1 MSIYYVKIY
10 YLKIR
15 LILRYLFTLFLFVIS
30 LHSSS
35 LELVL
40 KDDISSYK
48 NFEILYL
55 KDSSNSMGI
64 EQVANSKDFIKHS
77 NKFSLGYLPD
87 TIWIKVD
94 LKNNN
99 SKEDFIL
106 SINEHFYEKANMHFF
121 DESKKSWKVSKNGV
135 FTPIKQ
141 RDIQTPKLAFNFK
154 LAPNSSQTIYLEL
167 KGKYPYFGNIAV
179 YSKDYFFT
187 SKLLSIDSFFIFQF
201 GILFIIIVFNLFL
214 WLSLKEKVY
223 IYYVGYT
230 FFALVY
236 LINISGLLTYF
247 DLQHYM
253 YKLHFAVALSIIFL
267 ALFSIE
273 YFEANKYLKASV
285 FVLKILIVLL
295 FVFAFMM
302 IAVTY
307 SPWNNYMNHIIT
319 LILIT
324 LIITSIRIYKK
335 GLYFLKYYIFAI
347 SIYFTSVIVFILF
360 IVGVIEYNY
369 FTRYAYLYSLSLE
382 IIVFALILSN
392 RYNII
397 KNNQI
402 KTQNELISLQ
412 INQNKL
418 LEDEVEKKTLKLTR
432 LVKER
437 ELLVKE
443 VFHRVKNN
451 FHVITAFL
459 WFESKK
465 DDNKNRFTELIN
477 RIKSMSLIHEYL
489 CNSKDLIDID
499 VKDYIDELVKTILQ
513 TYNIP
518 SLQINTNIEKINI
531 EFEDMM
537 SLGVI
542 VNEII
547 SNSIKHHP
555 KEKAIILNISCYK
568 KNDSVILTIIDNGLG
583 FDGNIQ
589 KTGLGLELIK
599 DFINKLPNAKYSFYK
614 ESGTVFE
621 LSFKDVK

>member
-1 MSIYYVKIY
+1 M
-10 YLKIR
+10 
-15 LILRYLFTLFLFVIS
+15 RYLFTLFLFINF
-30 LHSSS
+30 LYANSSQ
-35 LELVL
+35 LV
-40 KDDISSYK
+40 SENSFSFNE
-48 NFEILYL
+48 NFEISYL
-55 KDSSNSMGI
+55 KDPSNELNI
-64 EQVANSKDFIKHS
+64 EQVANSKDFIKNS
-77 NKFSLGYLPD
+77 NRFSLGYLKD
-87 TIWIKVD
+87 TIWLKVD
-94 LKNNN
+94 FKNNS

-106 SINEHFYEKANMHFF
+106 SINEHFYEKANMHYFEQS
-121 DESKKSWKVSKNGV
+121 DKLWKVQENGI

-141 RDIQTPKLAFNFK
+141 RDIQTSKLAFNLK
-154 LAPNSSQTIYLEL
+154 ISQNSSQTIFLEL
-167 KGKYPYFGNIAV
+167 KGKYPYFGNIAI

-187 SKLLSIDSFFIFQF
+187 NQLLSIDSFFIFQF
-201 GILFIIIVFNLFL
+201 GILIIIIIFNLFL
-214 WLSLKEKVY
+214 WASLKEKVF
-223 IYYVGYT
+223 IYYVTYS
-230 FFALVY
+230 FFALIY
-236 LINISGLLTYF
+236 LINISGLLAYF
-247 DLQHYM
+247 DLQKYM
-253 YKLHFAVALSIIFL
+253 YKLHFSVALSIIFL

-273 YFEANKYLKASV
+273 YFEAKKYFKSSV
-285 FVLKILIVLL
+285 TVLKVLSTLL
-295 FVFAFMM
+295 FIFASLMM
-302 IAVTY
+302 FVY

-360 IVGVIEYNY
+360 LVGVLEYNY

-397 KNNQI
+397 KNEQI

-418 LEDEVEKKTLKLTR
+418 LENEVEKKTLKLTK

-465 DDNKNRFTELIN
+465 DENKNRFTELIN

-489 CNSKDLIDID
+489 CNSKDLININ
-499 VKDYIDELVKTILQ
+499 VREYIKELISTITQ
-513 TYNIP
+513 TYSISN
-518 SLQINTNIEKINI
+518 LKINSHVEEI
-531 EFEDMM
+531 NIDLEHLM

-542 VNEII
+542 LNEII

-555 KEKAIILNISCYK
+555 KDKTIILDVLCFKKDGNI
-568 KNDSVILTIIDNGLG
+568 VLQIVDNGLG
-583 FDGNIQ
+583 FDLISH
-589 KTGLGLELIK
+589 KTGFGLALIK
-599 DFINKLPNAKYSFYK
+599 DFSKKLPEGIYSFK
-614 ESGTVFE
+614 KDEGTIFE
-621 LSFKDVK
+621 LIFKDIKNNEN

>member
-1 MSIYYVKIY
+1 MLKSCYPKLRQILKYLISI
-10 YLKIR
+10 
-15 LILRYLFTLFLFVIS
+15 FLFINF
-30 LHSSS
+30 LYANSST
-35 LELVL
+35 LVL
-40 KDDISSYK
+40 ENGFSFNE
-48 NFEILYL
+48 NFEISYL
-55 KDSSNSMGI
+55 KDSSNELNI
-64 EQVANSKDFIKHS
+64 QEIANSNDFQKHS
-77 NKFSLGYLPD
+77 NKFSLGYLKD

-94 LKNNN
+94 LKNKS

-106 SINEHFYEKANMHFF
+106 SLNEHFYEKANMHYF
-121 DESKKSWKVSKNGV
+121 DESENLWKTLKNGV
-135 FTPIKQ
+135 FTPIKE
-141 RDIQTPKLAFNFK
+141 RNIETSKLAFNFK
-154 LAPNSSQTIYLEL
+154 IQQNSSQTIFVEL
-167 KGKYPYFGNIAV
+167 KAKYPYFGNIAV
-179 YSKDYFFT
+179 YSKDYFFA
-187 SKLLSIDSFFIFQF
+187 SRILNIDSFFILQF
-201 GILFIIIVFNLFL
+201 GILLIIIIFNLFL
-214 WLSLKEKVY
+214 WISLKEKVY

-236 LINISGLLTYF
+236 LINISGLLIYF

-253 YKLHFAVALSIIFL
+253 YKLHFSVSLCIIFL
-267 ALFSIE
+267 SLFSIE
-273 YFEANKYLKASV
+273 YFEANKYFKASV
-285 FVLKILIVLL
+285 FVIKILILLL

-302 IAVTY
+302 VAVSY

-319 LILIT
+319 IILIT
-324 LIITSIRIYKK
+324 LIVSSIKIYKK
-335 GLYFLKYYIFAI
+335 GQYFLKYYIFAI
-347 SIYFTSVIVFILF
+347 SIYFTSVIIFILF
-360 IVGVIEYNY
+360 LMGIIEYNY
-369 FTRYAYLYSLSLE
+369 FNRYAYIYCLSLE

-397 KNNQI
+397 KNEQI

-418 LEDEVEKKTLKLTR
+418 LENEVEKKTLKLTK

-465 DDNKNRFTELIN
+465 DDNKHRFTELIN

-489 CNSKDLIDID
+489 CNSKDLIDINL
-499 VKDYIDELVKTILQ
+499 KEYIDELVKTIIQ
-513 TYNIP
+513 TYSIP
-518 SLQINTNIEKINI
+518 TLKINTNIENINL
-531 EFEDMM
+531 EFENIM
-537 SLGVI
+537 SLGVV

-555 KEKAIILNISCYK
+555 KEKAIILDINCYK
-568 KNDSVILTIIDNGLG
+568 KSDSVILIIVDNGLG
-583 FDGNIQ
+583 FDENIQ

-614 ESGTVFE
+614 ENGTVFE
-621 LSFKDVK
+621 LSFKDINNEN

>member
-1 MSIYYVKIY
+1 MLKSCYSKLRQILKYLISI
-10 YLKIR
+10 
-15 LILRYLFTLFLFVIS
+15 FLFINF
-30 LHSSS
+30 LYANSST
-35 LELVL
+35 LVL
-40 KDDISSYK
+40 ENGFSFNE
-48 NFEILYL
+48 NFEISYL
-55 KDSSNSMGI
+55 KDSSNELNI
-64 EQVANSKDFIKHS
+64 QEIANSNDFQKHS
-77 NKFSLGYLPD
+77 NKFSLGYLKD

-94 LKNNN
+94 LKNKS

-106 SINEHFYEKANMHFF
+106 SLNEHFYEKANMHYF
-121 DESKKSWKVSKNGV
+121 DKSENLWKTLKNGV
-135 FTPIKQ
+135 FTPIKE
-141 RDIQTPKLAFNFK
+141 RNIETSKLAFNFK
-154 LAPNSSQTIYLEL
+154 IQQNSSQTIFVEL
-167 KGKYPYFGNIAV
+167 KAKYPYFGNIAV
-179 YSKDYFFT
+179 YSKDYFFA
-187 SKLLSIDSFFIFQF
+187 SRILNIDSFFILQF
-201 GILFIIIVFNLFL
+201 GILLIIIIFNLFL
-214 WLSLKEKVY
+214 WISLKEKVY

-236 LINISGLLTYF
+236 LINISGLLIYF

-253 YKLHFAVALSIIFL
+253 YKLHFSVSLCIIFL

-273 YFEANKYLKASV
+273 YFEANKYFKASV
-285 FVLKILIVLL
+285 FVIKILILLL

-302 IAVTY
+302 VAVSY
-307 SPWNNYMNHIIT
+307 SPWNNFMNHIIT

-324 LIITSIRIYKK
+324 LIVSSIKIYKK
-335 GLYFLKYYIFAI
+335 GQYFLKYYIFAI
-347 SIYFTSVIVFILF
+347 SIYFTSVIIFILF
-360 IVGVIEYNY
+360 LMGIIEYNY
-369 FTRYAYLYSLSLE
+369 FNRYAYIYCLSLE

-397 KNNQI
+397 KNEQI

-418 LEDEVEKKTLKLTR
+418 LENEVEKKTLKLTK

-465 DDNKNRFTELIN
+465 DDNKHRFTELIN

-489 CNSKDLIDID
+489 CNSKDLIDINL
-499 VKDYIDELVKTILQ
+499 KEYIDELVKTIIQ
-513 TYNIP
+513 TYSIP
-518 SLQINTNIEKINI
+518 TLKINTNIENINL
-531 EFEDMM
+531 EFENIM
-537 SLGVI
+537 SLGVV

-555 KEKAIILNISCYK
+555 KEKAIILDINCYK
-568 KNDSVILTIIDNGLG
+568 KSDSVILIIVDNGLG
-583 FDGNIQ
+583 FDENIQ

-614 ESGTVFE
+614 ENGTVFE
-621 LSFKDVK
+621 LSFKDINNEN

>member
-1 MSIYYVKIY
+1 MLKSYHYKLRQFLK
-10 YLKIR
+10 YLIS
-15 LILRYLFTLFLFVIS
+15 LFLFINF
-30 LHSSS
+30 LYANSSTLL
-35 LELVL
+35 LE
-40 KDDISSYK
+40 DGFSFNE
-48 NFEILYL
+48 NFEISYL
-55 KDSSNSMGI
+55 KDSSNELNIQEVS
-64 EQVANSKDFIKHS
+64 NSNDFQKHS
-77 NKFSLGYLPD
+77 NKFSLGYLKD
-87 TIWIKVD
+87 TVWIKID
-94 LKNNN
+94 LKNV
-99 SKEDFIL
+99 SFKEDFIL
-106 SINEHFYEKANMHFF
+106 SINEHFYEKANMYYF
-121 DESKKSWKVSKNGV
+121 DKSENLWKVLENGV
-135 FTPIKQ
+135 FKSIKQ
-141 RDIQTPKLAFNFK
+141 RDIQTSKLAFDFK
-154 LAPNSSQTIYLEL
+154 IQQNSSQTIFIEL
-167 KGKYPYFGNIAV
+167 KAKYSYIGNIAI

-187 SKLLSIDSFFIFQF
+187 NKLLNIDSFFILQF
-201 GILFIIIVFNLFL
+201 GILFILIIFNLFL

-236 LINISGLLTYF
+236 LINISGFLIYF
-247 DLQHYM
+247 DLQNYM
-253 YKLHFAVALSIIFL
+253 YKLHFSVSLCIIFL

-273 YFEANKYLKASV
+273 YFEAKKYFKASV
-285 FVLKILIVLL
+285 FIIKILILLL
-295 FVFAFMM
+295 FIFTFMM
-302 IAVTY
+302 LAISY
-307 SPWNNYMNHIIT
+307 SPWNNYINHIIT

-324 LIITSIRIYKK
+324 LIISSIKIYKK
-335 GLYFLKYYIFAI
+335 GQYFLKYYIFAI
-347 SIYFTSVIVFILF
+347 SIYFTSVIIFILMLTG
-360 IVGVIEYNY
+360 ILEYNY
-369 FTRYAYLYSLSLE
+369 FNRYSYLYSLCLE

-397 KNNQI
+397 KNEQI

-412 INQNKL
+412 INQNKI

-465 DDNKNRFTELIN
+465 DDNKHRFTELIN

-499 VKDYIDELVKTILQ
+499 LKEYIDELVKTIVQ
-513 TYNIP
+513 TYSIP
-518 SLQINTNIEKINI
+518 TLQINTNIEKINI
-531 EFEDMM
+531 EFENMM
-537 SLGVI
+537 SLGIV

-555 KEKAIILNISCYK
+555 KEKAIILEINCYK
-568 KNDSVILTIIDNGLG
+568 KNDSVILIIFDNGLG

-614 ESGTVFE
+614 ENGTVFE
-621 LSFKDVK
+621 LSFKEKDNEN

>member
-1 MSIYYVKIY
+1 MLKSCYSKLRQILKYLISI
-10 YLKIR
+10 
-15 LILRYLFTLFLFVIS
+15 FLFINF
-30 LHSSS
+30 LYANSST
-35 LELVL
+35 LVL
-40 KDDISSYK
+40 EDGFSFNE
-48 NFEILYL
+48 NFEISYL
-55 KDSSNSMGI
+55 KDSSNELNI
-64 EQVANSKDFIKHS
+64 QEIANSNDFQKHS
-77 NKFSLGYLPD
+77 NKFSLGYLKD

-94 LKNNN
+94 LKNKS

-106 SINEHFYEKANMHFF
+106 SLNEHFYEKANMHYF
-121 DESKKSWKVSKNGV
+121 DKSENLWKTLKNGV
-135 FTPIKQ
+135 FTPIKE
-141 RDIQTPKLAFNFK
+141 RNIETSKLAFNFK
-154 LAPNSSQTIYLEL
+154 IQQNSSQTIFVEL
-167 KGKYPYFGNIAV
+167 KAKYPYFGNIAV
-179 YSKDYFFT
+179 YSKDYFFA
-187 SKLLSIDSFFIFQF
+187 SRILNIDSFFILQF
-201 GILFIIIVFNLFL
+201 GILLIIIIFNLFL

-223 IYYVGYT
+223 IYYVGYA

-236 LINISGLLTYF
+236 LINISGLLIYF

-253 YKLHFAVALSIIFL
+253 YKLHFSASLCIIFL
-267 ALFSIE
+267 SLFSIE
-273 YFEANKYLKASV
+273 YFEAKRYFKASV
-285 FVLKILIVLL
+285 FVIKILILLL

-302 IAVTY
+302 VAVSY

-319 LILIT
+319 IILIT
-324 LIITSIRIYKK
+324 LIVSSIKIYKK
-335 GLYFLKYYIFAI
+335 GQYFLKYYIFAI
-347 SIYFTSVIVFILF
+347 SIYFTSVIIFILF
-360 IVGVIEYNY
+360 LMGIIEYNY
-369 FTRYAYLYSLSLE
+369 FNRYAYIYCLSLE

-397 KNNQI
+397 KNEQI

-418 LEDEVEKKTLKLTR
+418 LENEVEKKTLKLTK

-465 DDNKNRFTELIN
+465 DDNKHRFTELIN

-489 CNSKDLIDID
+489 CNSKDLIDINL
-499 VKDYIDELVKTILQ
+499 KEYIDELVKTIIQ
-513 TYNIP
+513 TYSIP
-518 SLQINTNIEKINI
+518 TLKINTNIENINL
-531 EFEDMM
+531 EFENIM
-537 SLGVI
+537 SLGVV

-555 KEKAIILNISCYK
+555 KEKAIILDINCYK
-568 KNDSVILTIIDNGLG
+568 KSDSVILIIVDNGLG
-583 FDGNIQ
+583 FDENIQ

-614 ESGTVFE
+614 ENGTVFE
-621 LSFKDVK
+621 LSFKDINNEN

>member
-1 MSIYYVKIY
+1 MLKSCYSKLRQILKYLISI
-10 YLKIR
+10 
-15 LILRYLFTLFLFVIS
+15 FLFINF
-30 LHSSS
+30 LYANSST
-35 LELVL
+35 LVL
-40 KDDISSYK
+40 EDGFSFNE
-48 NFEILYL
+48 NFEISYL
-55 KDSSNSMGI
+55 KDSSNELNI
-64 EQVANSKDFIKHS
+64 QEIANSNDFQKHS
-77 NKFSLGYLPD
+77 NKFSLGYLKD

-94 LKNNN
+94 LKNKS

-106 SINEHFYEKANMHFF
+106 SLNEHFYEKANMHYF
-121 DESKKSWKVSKNGV
+121 DKSENLWKTLKNGV
-135 FTPIKQ
+135 FTPIKE
-141 RDIQTPKLAFNFK
+141 RNIETSKLAFNFK
-154 LAPNSSQTIYLEL
+154 IQQNSSQTIFVEL
-167 KGKYPYFGNIAV
+167 KAKYPYFGNIAV
-179 YSKDYFFT
+179 YSKDYFFA
-187 SKLLSIDSFFIFQF
+187 SRILNIDSFFILQF
-201 GILFIIIVFNLFL
+201 GILLIIIIFNLFL

-236 LINISGLLTYF
+236 LINISGLLIYF

-253 YKLHFAVALSIIFL
+253 YKLHFSVSLCIIFL

-273 YFEANKYLKASV
+273 YFEAKKYFKASV
-285 FVLKILIVLL
+285 FVIKILILLL

-302 IAVTY
+302 VAVSY
-307 SPWNNYMNHIIT
+307 SPWNNFMNHIIT

-324 LIITSIRIYKK
+324 LIVSSIKIYKK
-335 GLYFLKYYIFAI
+335 GQYFLKYYIFAI
-347 SIYFTSVIVFILF
+347 SIYFTSVIIFILF
-360 IVGVIEYNY
+360 LMGIIEYNY
-369 FTRYAYLYSLSLE
+369 FNRYAYIYCLSLE

-397 KNNQI
+397 KNEQI

-418 LEDEVEKKTLKLTR
+418 LENEVEKKTLKLTK

-465 DDNKNRFTELIN
+465 DDNKHRFTELIN

-489 CNSKDLIDID
+489 CNSKDLIDINL
-499 VKDYIDELVKTILQ
+499 KEYIDELVKTIIQ
-513 TYNIP
+513 TYSIP
-518 SLQINTNIEKINI
+518 TLKINTNIENINL
-531 EFEDMM
+531 EFENIM
-537 SLGVI
+537 SLGVV

-555 KEKAIILNISCYK
+555 KEKAIILDINCYK
-568 KNDSVILTIIDNGLG
+568 KSDSVILIIVDNGLG
-583 FDGNIQ
+583 FDENIQ

-614 ESGTVFE
+614 ENGTVFE
-621 LSFKDVK
+621 LSFKDINNEN

>member
-1 MSIYYVKIY
+1 MKYLISI
-10 YLKIR
+10 
-15 LILRYLFTLFLFVIS
+15 FLFINF
-30 LHSSS
+30 LYANSST
-35 LELVL
+35 LVL
-40 KDDISSYK
+40 ENGFSFNE
-48 NFEILYL
+48 NFEISYL
-55 KDSSNSMGI
+55 KDSSNSLNI
-64 EQVANSKDFIKHS
+64 QEIANSNDFQKHS
-77 NKFSLGYLPD
+77 NKFSLGYLKD

-94 LKNNN
+94 LKNKS

-106 SINEHFYEKANMHFF
+106 SLNEHFYEKANMHYF
-121 DESKKSWKVSKNGV
+121 DKSENLWKTLKNGV
-135 FTPIKQ
+135 FTPIKE
-141 RDIQTPKLAFNFK
+141 RNIETSKLAFNFK
-154 LAPNSSQTIYLEL
+154 IQQNSSQTIFVEL
-167 KGKYPYFGNIAV
+167 KAKYPYFGNIAV
-179 YSKDYFFT
+179 YSKDYFFA
-187 SKLLSIDSFFIFQF
+187 SRILNIDSFFILQF
-201 GILFIIIVFNLFL
+201 GILLIIIIFNLFL

-223 IYYVGYT
+223 IYYVGYA

-236 LINISGLLTYF
+236 LINISGLLIYF

-253 YKLHFAVALSIIFL
+253 YKLHFSVSLCIIFL
-267 ALFSIE
+267 SLFSIE
-273 YFEANKYLKASV
+273 YFEAKRYFKASV
-285 FVLKILIVLL
+285 FVIKILILLL

-302 IAVTY
+302 VAVSY

-319 LILIT
+319 IILIT
-324 LIITSIRIYKK
+324 LIASSIKIYKK
-335 GLYFLKYYIFAI
+335 GQYFLKYYIFAI
-347 SIYFTSVIVFILF
+347 SIYFTSVIIFILF
-360 IVGVIEYNY
+360 LMGIIEYNY
-369 FTRYAYLYSLSLE
+369 FNRYAYIYCLSLE

-397 KNNQI
+397 KNEQI

-418 LEDEVEKKTLKLTR
+418 LENEVEKKTLKLTK

-465 DDNKNRFTELIN
+465 DDNKHRFTELIN

-489 CNSKDLIDID
+489 CNSKDLIDINL
-499 VKDYIDELVKTILQ
+499 KEYIDELVKTIIQ
-513 TYNIP
+513 TYSIP
-518 SLQINTNIEKINI
+518 TLKINTNIENINL
-531 EFEDMM
+531 EFENIM
-537 SLGVI
+537 SLGVV

-555 KEKAIILNISCYK
+555 KEKAIILDINCYK
-568 KNDSVILTIIDNGLG
+568 KNDSVILIIVDNGLG
-583 FDGNIQ
+583 FDENIQ

-614 ESGTVFE
+614 ENGTVFE
-621 LSFKDVK
+621 LSFKDINNEN

>member
-1 MSIYYVKIY
+1 MLKSCYSKLRQILKYLISI
-10 YLKIR
+10 
-15 LILRYLFTLFLFVIS
+15 FLFINF
-30 LHSSS
+30 LYANSST
-35 LELVL
+35 LVL
-40 KDDISSYK
+40 EDGFSFNE
-48 NFEILYL
+48 NFEISYL
-55 KDSSNSMGI
+55 KDSSNSLNI
-64 EQVANSKDFIKHS
+64 QEIANSNDFQKHS
-77 NKFSLGYLPD
+77 NKFSLGYLKD

-94 LKNNN
+94 LKNKS

-106 SINEHFYEKANMHFF
+106 SLNEHFYEKANMHYF
-121 DESKKSWKVSKNGV
+121 DKSENLWKTLKNGV
-135 FTPIKQ
+135 FTPIKE
-141 RDIQTPKLAFNFK
+141 RNIETSKLAFNFK
-154 LAPNSSQTIYLEL
+154 IQQNSSQTIFVEL
-167 KGKYPYFGNIAV
+167 KAKYPYFGNIAV
-179 YSKDYFFT
+179 YSKDYFFA
-187 SKLLSIDSFFIFQF
+187 SRILNIDSFFILQF
-201 GILFIIIVFNLFL
+201 GILLIIIIFNLFL
-214 WLSLKEKVY
+214 WISLKEKVY

-236 LINISGLLTYF
+236 LINISGLLIYF

-253 YKLHFAVALSIIFL
+253 YKLHFSVSLCIIFL
-267 ALFSIE
+267 SLFSIE
-273 YFEANKYLKASV
+273 YFEANKYFKASV
-285 FVLKILIVLL
+285 FVIKILILLL

-302 IAVTY
+302 VAVSY
-307 SPWNNYMNHIIT
+307 SPWNNFMNHIIT

-324 LIITSIRIYKK
+324 LIVSSIKIYKK
-335 GLYFLKYYIFAI
+335 GQYFLKYYIFAI
-347 SIYFTSVIVFILF
+347 SIYFTSVIIFILF
-360 IVGVIEYNY
+360 LMGIIEYNY
-369 FTRYAYLYSLSLE
+369 FNRYAYIYCLSLE

-397 KNNQI
+397 KNEQI

-418 LEDEVEKKTLKLTR
+418 LENEVEKKTLKLTK

-465 DDNKNRFTELIN
+465 DDNKHRFTELIN

-489 CNSKDLIDID
+489 CNSKDLIDINL
-499 VKDYIDELVKTILQ
+499 KEYIDELVKTIIQ
-513 TYNIP
+513 TYSIP
-518 SLQINTNIEKINI
+518 TLKINTNIENINL
-531 EFEDMM
+531 EFENIM
-537 SLGVI
+537 SLGVV

-555 KEKAIILNISCYK
+555 KEKAIILDINCYK
-568 KNDSVILTIIDNGLG
+568 KSDSVILIIVDNGLG
-583 FDGNIQ
+583 FDENIQ

-614 ESGTVFE
+614 ENGTVFE
-621 LSFKDVK
+621 LSFKDINNEN

>member
-1 MSIYYVKIY
+1 MKYLISI
-10 YLKIR
+10 
-15 LILRYLFTLFLFVIS
+15 FLFINF
-30 LHSSS
+30 LYANSST
-35 LELVL
+35 LVL
-40 KDDISSYK
+40 ENGFSFNE
-48 NFEILYL
+48 NFEISYL
-55 KDSSNSMGI
+55 KDSSNELNI
-64 EQVANSKDFIKHS
+64 QEIANSNDFQKHS
-77 NKFSLGYLPD
+77 NKFSLGYLKD

-94 LKNNN
+94 LKNKS

-106 SINEHFYEKANMHFF
+106 SLNEHFYEKANMHYF
-121 DESKKSWKVSKNGV
+121 DESENLWKTLKNGV
-135 FTPIKQ
+135 FTPIKE
-141 RDIQTPKLAFNFK
+141 RNIETSKLAFNFK
-154 LAPNSSQTIYLEL
+154 IQQNSSQTIFVEL
-167 KGKYPYFGNIAV
+167 KAKYPYFGNIAV
-179 YSKDYFFT
+179 YSKDYFFA
-187 SKLLSIDSFFIFQF
+187 SRILNIDSFFILQF
-201 GILFIIIVFNLFL
+201 GILLIIIIFNLFL

-223 IYYVGYT
+223 IYYVGYA

-236 LINISGLLTYF
+236 LINISGLLIYF

-253 YKLHFAVALSIIFL
+253 YKLHFSASLCIIFL
-267 ALFSIE
+267 SLFSIE
-273 YFEANKYLKASV
+273 YFEAKRYFKASV
-285 FVLKILIVLL
+285 FVIKILILLL

-302 IAVTY
+302 VAVSY

-319 LILIT
+319 IILIT
-324 LIITSIRIYKK
+324 LIVSSIKIYKK
-335 GLYFLKYYIFAI
+335 GQYFLKYYIFAI
-347 SIYFTSVIVFILF
+347 SIYFTSVIIFILF
-360 IVGVIEYNY
+360 LMGIIEYNY
-369 FTRYAYLYSLSLE
+369 FNRYAYIYCLSLE

-397 KNNQI
+397 KNEQI

-418 LEDEVEKKTLKLTR
+418 LENEVEKKTLKLTK

-465 DDNKNRFTELIN
+465 DDNKHRFTELIN

-489 CNSKDLIDID
+489 CNSKDLIDINL
-499 VKDYIDELVKTILQ
+499 KEYIDELVKTIIQ
-513 TYNIP
+513 TYSIP
-518 SLQINTNIEKINI
+518 TLKINTNIENINL
-531 EFEDMM
+531 EFENIM
-537 SLGVI
+537 SLGVV

-555 KEKAIILNISCYK
+555 KEKAIILDINCYK
-568 KNDSVILTIIDNGLG
+568 KSDSVILIIVDNGLG
-583 FDGNIQ
+583 FDENIQ

-614 ESGTVFE
+614 ENGTVFE
-621 LSFKDVK
+621 LSFKDINNEN

>member
-1 MSIYYVKIY
+1 MLKSCYSKLRQILKYLISI
-10 YLKIR
+10 
-15 LILRYLFTLFLFVIS
+15 FLFINF
-30 LHSSS
+30 LYANSST
-35 LELVL
+35 LVL
-40 KDDISSYK
+40 EDGFSFNE
-48 NFEILYL
+48 NFEISYL
-55 KDSSNSMGI
+55 KDSSNSLNI
-64 EQVANSKDFIKHS
+64 QEIANSNDFQKHS
-77 NKFSLGYLPD
+77 NKFSLGYLKD

-94 LKNNN
+94 LKNKS

-106 SINEHFYEKANMHFF
+106 SLNEHFYEKANMHYF
-121 DESKKSWKVSKNGV
+121 DKSENLWKTLKNGV
-135 FTPIKQ
+135 FTPIKE
-141 RDIQTPKLAFNFK
+141 RNIQTSKLAFNFK
-154 LAPNSSQTIYLEL
+154 IQQNSSQTIFVEL
-167 KGKYPYFGNIAV
+167 KAKYPYFGNIAV
-179 YSKDYFFT
+179 YSKDYFFA
-187 SKLLSIDSFFIFQF
+187 SRILNIDSFFILQF
-201 GILFIIIVFNLFL
+201 GILLIIIIFNLFL

-236 LINISGLLTYF
+236 LINISGLLIYF

-253 YKLHFAVALSIIFL
+253 YKLHFSASLCIIFL
-267 ALFSIE
+267 SLFSIE
-273 YFEANKYLKASV
+273 YFEANKYFKASV
-285 FVLKILIVLL
+285 FVIKILILLL

-302 IAVTY
+302 VAVSY
-307 SPWNNYMNHIIT
+307 SPWNNFMNHIIT

-324 LIITSIRIYKK
+324 LIVSSIKIYRK
-335 GLYFLKYYIFAI
+335 GQYFLKYYIFAI
-347 SIYFTSVIVFILF
+347 SIYFSSAIIFILF
-360 IVGVIEYNY
+360 LTGILEYNY
-369 FTRYAYLYSLSLE
+369 FYRYAYLYFLSLE

-397 KNNQI
+397 KNEQI

-418 LEDEVEKKTLKLTR
+418 LENEVEKKTLKLTK

-465 DDNKNRFTELIN
+465 DDNKHRFIELIN
-477 RIKSMSLIHEYL
+477 RIKSMSLIHDYL
-489 CNSKDLIDID
+489 CNSKDLIDINL
-499 VKDYIDELVKTILQ
+499 KEYIDELVKTIIQ
-513 TYNIP
+513 TYSIP
-518 SLQINTNIEKINI
+518 TLKINTNIENINL
-531 EFEDMM
+531 EFENIM
-537 SLGVI
+537 SLGVV

-555 KEKAIILNISCYK
+555 KEKAIILDINCYK
-568 KNDSVILTIIDNGLG
+568 KSDSVILIIVDNGLG
-583 FDGNIQ
+583 FDENIQ

-614 ESGTVFE
+614 ENGTVFE
-621 LSFKDVK
+621 LSFKDINNEN

>member
-1 MSIYYVKIY
+1 MLKSYYSKLREILK
-10 YLKIR
+10 YLIS
-15 LILRYLFTLFLFVIS
+15 LFLFINF
-30 LHSSS
+30 LYANSSTLL
-35 LELVL
+35 LE
-40 KDDISSYK
+40 DGFSFNE
-48 NFEILYL
+48 NFEISYL
-55 KDSSNSMGI
+55 KDSSNELNIQEVS
-64 EQVANSKDFIKHS
+64 NSNYFQKHS
-77 NKFSLGYLPD
+77 NKFSLGYLKD
-87 TIWIKVD
+87 TVWIKVD
-94 LKNNN
+94 LKNIS

-106 SINEHFYEKANMHFF
+106 SINEHFYEKANMYYF
-121 DESKKSWKVSKNGV
+121 DKSENLWKVLENGV

-141 RDIQTPKLAFNFK
+141 RDIQTSKLAFDFK
-154 LAPNSSQTIYLEL
+154 IQQNSSQTIFIEL
-167 KGKYPYFGNIAV
+167 KAKYPYFGNISV

-187 SKLLSIDSFFIFQF
+187 SNLLNIDSFFILQF
-201 GILFIIIVFNLFL
+201 GILFIIIIFNLFL

-236 LINISGLLTYF
+236 LINISGILIYF

-253 YKLHFAVALSIIFL
+253 YKLHFSVSLCIIFL

-273 YFEANKYLKASV
+273 YFEANKYFKASV
-285 FVLKILIVLL
+285 FVIKILILLL
-295 FVFAFMM
+295 FLFAFMM
-302 IAVTY
+302 VAVSY
-307 SPWNNYMNHIIT
+307 SPWNNFMNHIIT

-324 LIITSIRIYKK
+324 LIISSIKIYRK
-335 GLYFLKYYIFAI
+335 GQYFLKYYIFAI
-347 SIYFTSVIVFILF
+347 SIYFSSAIIFILF
-360 IVGVIEYNY
+360 LTGILEYNY
-369 FTRYAYLYSLSLE
+369 FYRYAYLYFLSLE

-397 KNNQI
+397 KNEQI
-402 KTQNELISLQ
+402 KIQNELISLQ
-412 INQNKL
+412 VNQNRL
-418 LEDEVEKKTLKLTR
+418 LENEVKKKTLKLTK

-465 DDNKNRFTELIN
+465 EGNKNRFIELIN

-489 CNSKDLIDID
+489 CSSKDLINID
-499 VKDYIDELVKTILQ
+499 LKEYIDELVKTIIQ
-513 TYNIP
+513 TYSI
-518 SLQINTNIEKINI
+518 STLQINTNIEKINI
-531 EFEDMM
+531 EFENMM
-537 SLGVI
+537 SLGI
-542 VNEII
+542 IANEII

-555 KEKAIILNISCYK
+555 KENNIVLEINCYK
-568 KNDSVILTIIDNGLG
+568 KNDSVILIIIDNGLG

-614 ESGTVFE
+614 ENGTVFE
-621 LSFKDVK
+621 LSFKEKDNEN

>member
-1 MSIYYVKIY
+1 MLKSCYPKLRQILKYLISI
-10 YLKIR
+10 
-15 LILRYLFTLFLFVIS
+15 FLFINF
-30 LHSSS
+30 LYANSST
-35 LELVL
+35 LVL
-40 KDDISSYK
+40 ENGFSFNE
-48 NFEILYL
+48 NFEISYL
-55 KDSSNSMGI
+55 KDSSNELNI
-64 EQVANSKDFIKHS
+64 QEIANSNDFQKHS
-77 NKFSLGYLPD
+77 NKFSLGYLKD

-94 LKNNN
+94 LKNKS

-106 SINEHFYEKANMHFF
+106 SLNEHFYEKANMHYF
-121 DESKKSWKVSKNGV
+121 DESENLWKTLKNGV
-135 FTPIKQ
+135 FTPIKE
-141 RDIQTPKLAFNFK
+141 RNIETSKLAFNFK
-154 LAPNSSQTIYLEL
+154 IQQNSSQTIFVEL
-167 KGKYPYFGNIAV
+167 KAKYPYFGNIAV
-179 YSKDYFFT
+179 YSKDYFFA
-187 SKLLSIDSFFIFQF
+187 SRILNIDSFFILQF
-201 GILFIIIVFNLFL
+201 GILLIIIIFNLFL
-214 WLSLKEKVY
+214 WISLKEKVY

-236 LINISGLLTYF
+236 LINISGLLIYF

-253 YKLHFAVALSIIFL
+253 YKLHFSVSLCIIFL
-267 ALFSIE
+267 SLFSIE
-273 YFEANKYLKASV
+273 YFEANKYFKASV
-285 FVLKILIVLL
+285 FVIKILILLL

-302 IAVTY
+302 VAVSY
-307 SPWNNYMNHIIT
+307 SPWNNFMNHIIT

-324 LIITSIRIYKK
+324 LIVSSIKIYKK
-335 GLYFLKYYIFAI
+335 GQYFLKYYIFAI
-347 SIYFTSVIVFILF
+347 SIYFTSVIIFILF
-360 IVGVIEYNY
+360 LMGIIEYNY
-369 FTRYAYLYSLSLE
+369 FNRYAYIYCLSLE

-397 KNNQI
+397 KNEQI

-418 LEDEVEKKTLKLTR
+418 LENEVEKKTLKLTK

-465 DDNKNRFTELIN
+465 DDNKHRFTELIN

-489 CNSKDLIDID
+489 CNSKDLIDINL
-499 VKDYIDELVKTILQ
+499 KEYIDELVKTIIQ
-513 TYNIP
+513 TYSIP
-518 SLQINTNIEKINI
+518 TLKINTNIENINL
-531 EFEDMM
+531 EFENIM
-537 SLGVI
+537 SLGVV

-555 KEKAIILNISCYK
+555 KENNIVLEINCYK
-568 KNDSVILTIIDNGLG
+568 KNDSVILIIVDNGLG
-583 FDGNIQ
+583 FDENIQ

-614 ESGTVFE
+614 ENGTVFE
-621 LSFKDVK
+621 LSFKDINNEN

>member
-1 MSIYYVKIY
+1 MKYLISI
-10 YLKIR
+10 
-15 LILRYLFTLFLFVIS
+15 FLFINF
-30 LHSSS
+30 LYANSST
-35 LELVL
+35 LVL
-40 KDDISSYK
+40 EDGFSFNE
-48 NFEILYL
+48 NFEISYL
-55 KDSSNSMGI
+55 KDSSNELNI
-64 EQVANSKDFIKHS
+64 QEIANSNDFQKYS
-77 NKFSLGYLPD
+77 NKFSLGYLKD
-87 TIWIKVD
+87 TIWIKVN
-94 LKNNN
+94 LKNK
-99 SKEDFIL
+99 SFKEDFIL
-106 SINEHFYEKANMHFF
+106 SLNEHFYEKANMHYF
-121 DESKKSWKVSKNGV
+121 DKSENLWKTLKNGV
-135 FTPIKQ
+135 FTPIKE
-141 RDIQTPKLAFNFK
+141 RNIETSKLAFNFK
-154 LAPNSSQTIYLEL
+154 IQQNSSQTIFVEL
-167 KGKYPYFGNIAV
+167 KAKYPYFGNIAV
-179 YSKDYFFT
+179 YSKDYFFA
-187 SKLLSIDSFFIFQF
+187 SRILNIDSFFILQF
-201 GILFIIIVFNLFL
+201 GILLIIIIFNLFL

-236 LINISGLLTYF
+236 LINISGLLIYF

-253 YKLHFAVALSIIFL
+253 YKLHFSVSLCIIFL
-267 ALFSIE
+267 SLFSIE
-273 YFEANKYLKASV
+273 YFEANKYFKASV
-285 FVLKILIVLL
+285 FVIKILILLL

-302 IAVTY
+302 VAVSY

-324 LIITSIRIYKK
+324 LIISSIKIYRK
-335 GLYFLKYYIFAI
+335 GQYFLKYYIFAI
-347 SIYFTSVIVFILF
+347 SIYFSSAIIFILF
-360 IVGVIEYNY
+360 LTGILEYNY
-369 FTRYAYLYSLSLE
+369 FNRYAYLYFLSLE

-397 KNNQI
+397 KNEQI

-418 LEDEVEKKTLKLTR
+418 LENEVEKKTLKLTK

-465 DDNKNRFTELIN
+465 DDNKHRFTELIN

-489 CNSKDLIDID
+489 CNSKDLIDINL
-499 VKDYIDELVKTILQ
+499 KEYIDELVKTIIQ
-513 TYNIP
+513 TYSIP
-518 SLQINTNIEKINI
+518 TLKINTNIENINL
-531 EFEDMM
+531 EFENIM
-537 SLGVI
+537 SLGVV

-555 KEKAIILNISCYK
+555 KEKAIILDINCYK
-568 KNDSVILTIIDNGLG
+568 KNDSVILIIIDNGLG

-614 ESGTVFE
+614 ENGTVFE
-621 LSFKDVK
+621 LSFKEKNNEN

>member
-1 MSIYYVKIY
+1 MK
-10 YLKIR
+10 YLIS
-15 LILRYLFTLFLFVIS
+15 LFLFINF
-30 LHSSS
+30 LYANSST
-35 LELVL
+35 LVL
-40 KDDISSYK
+40 EDGFSINE
-48 NFEILYL
+48 NFEISYL
-55 KDSSNSMGI
+55 KDSSNELNI
-64 EQVANSKDFIKHS
+64 EEIANSNDFQKNS
-77 NKFSLGYLPD
+77 NKFSFGYLPD
-87 TIWIKVD
+87 TIWIKID
-94 LKNNN
+94 LKNKS

-106 SINEHFYEKANMHFF
+106 SINEHFYEQANLYYF
-121 DESKKSWKVSKNGV
+121 DDSKKLWKISKNGV
-135 FTPIKQ
+135 FKPINK
-141 RDIQTPKLAFNFK
+141 RDIQTSKLAFNFK
-154 LAPNSSQTIYLEL
+154 IQQNNSQTIFIEL

-187 SKLLSIDSFFIFQF
+187 SKLLNIDSFFIFQF

-236 LINISGLLTYF
+236 LINISGFLIYF
-247 DLQHYM
+247 DLQQYM
-253 YKLHFAVALSIIFL
+253 YKLHFSVSLCIIFL

-273 YFEANKYLKASV
+273 YFEAKKYFKASV
-285 FVLKILIVLL
+285 LVLKILILLL

-302 IAVTY
+302 IAISY

-324 LIITSIRIYKK
+324 LIISSIKIYKK
-335 GLYFLKYYIFAI
+335 GQYFLKYYIFAI
-347 SIYFTSVIVFILF
+347 SIYFTSVIIFILF
-360 IVGVIEYNY
+360 LTGVLEYNY
-369 FTRYAYLYSLSLE
+369 FNRYSYLYSLCLE

-397 KNNQI
+397 KNEQI

-418 LEDEVEKKTLKLTR
+418 LENEVEKKTLKLTK

-465 DDNKNRFTELIN
+465 EGNKHRFTELIN

-499 VKDYIDELVKTILQ
+499 VKEYIDELVKTIVQ
-513 TYNIP
+513 TYSIP
-518 SLQINTNIEKINI
+518 TLQINTNIEKINI
-531 EFEDMM
+531 EFENMM

-542 VNEII
+542 ANEII

-555 KEKAIILNISCYK
+555 KENNIVLEINCYK
-568 KNDSVILTIIDNGLG
+568 KNDSVILIIIDNGLG

-589 KTGLGLELIK
+589 KNGLGLELIK

-614 ESGTVFE
+614 ENGTVFE
-621 LSFKDVK
+621 LSFKEKNNEN

>member
-1 MSIYYVKIY
+1 MKYLISI
-10 YLKIR
+10 
-15 LILRYLFTLFLFVIS
+15 FLFINF
-30 LHSSS
+30 LYANSST
-35 LELVL
+35 LVL
-40 KDDISSYK
+40 EDEFSFNE
-48 NFEILYL
+48 NFEISYL
-55 KDSSNSMGI
+55 KDSSNSLNI
-64 EQVANSKDFIKHS
+64 QEIANSNDFQKHS
-77 NKFSLGYLPD
+77 NKFSLGYLKD

-94 LKNNN
+94 LKNKS

-106 SINEHFYEKANMHFF
+106 SLNEHFYEKANMHYF
-121 DESKKSWKVSKNGV
+121 DKSENLWKTLKNGV
-135 FTPIKQ
+135 FTPIKE
-141 RDIQTPKLAFNFK
+141 RNIETSKLAFNFK
-154 LAPNSSQTIYLEL
+154 IQQNSSQTIFVEL
-167 KGKYPYFGNIAV
+167 KAKYPYFGNIAV
-179 YSKDYFFT
+179 YSKDYFFA
-187 SKLLSIDSFFIFQF
+187 SRILNIDSFFILQF
-201 GILFIIIVFNLFL
+201 GILLIIIIFNLFL

-223 IYYVGYT
+223 IYYVGYA

-236 LINISGLLTYF
+236 LINISGLLIYF

-253 YKLHFAVALSIIFL
+253 YKLHFSVSLCIIFL
-267 ALFSIE
+267 SLFSIE
-273 YFEANKYLKASV
+273 YFEAKRYFKASV
-285 FVLKILIVLL
+285 FVIKILILLL

-302 IAVTY
+302 VAVSY

-319 LILIT
+319 IILIT
-324 LIITSIRIYKK
+324 LIVSSIKIYKK
-335 GLYFLKYYIFAI
+335 GQYFLKYYIFAI
-347 SIYFTSVIVFILF
+347 SIYFTSVIIFILF
-360 IVGVIEYNY
+360 LMGIIEYNY
-369 FTRYAYLYSLSLE
+369 FNRYAYIYCLSLE

-397 KNNQI
+397 KNEQI

-418 LEDEVEKKTLKLTR
+418 LENEVEKKTLKLTK

-465 DDNKNRFTELIN
+465 DDNKHRFTELIN

-489 CNSKDLIDID
+489 CNSKDLIDINL
-499 VKDYIDELVKTILQ
+499 KEYIDELVKTIIQ
-513 TYNIP
+513 TYSIP
-518 SLQINTNIEKINI
+518 TLKINTNIENINL
-531 EFEDMM
+531 EFENIM
-537 SLGVI
+537 SLGVV

-555 KEKAIILNISCYK
+555 KEKAIILDINCYK
-568 KNDSVILTIIDNGLG
+568 KSDSVILIIVDNGLG
-583 FDGNIQ
+583 FDENIQ

-614 ESGTVFE
+614 ENGTVFE
-621 LSFKDVK
+621 LSFKDINNEN

>member
-1 MSIYYVKIY
+1 
-10 YLKIR
+10 
-15 LILRYLFTLFLFVIS
+15 
-30 LHSSS
+30 
-35 LELVL
+35 
-40 KDDISSYK
+40 
-48 NFEILYL
+48 
-55 KDSSNSMGI
+55 
-64 EQVANSKDFIKHS
+64 
-77 NKFSLGYLPD
+77 
-87 TIWIKVD
+87 
-94 LKNNN
+94 
-99 SKEDFIL
+99 
-106 SINEHFYEKANMHFF
+106 
-121 DESKKSWKVSKNGV
+121 
-135 FTPIKQ
+135 
-141 RDIQTPKLAFNFK
+141 
-154 LAPNSSQTIYLEL
+154 
-167 KGKYPYFGNIAV
+167 
-179 YSKDYFFT
+179 
-187 SKLLSIDSFFIFQF
+187 
-201 GILFIIIVFNLFL
+201 
-214 WLSLKEKVY
+214 
-223 IYYVGYT
+223 
-230 FFALVY
+230 
-236 LINISGLLTYF
+236 
-247 DLQHYM
+247 M
-253 YKLHFAVALSIIFL
+253 YKLHFSVSLSIIFL

-273 YFEANKYLKASV
+273 YFEANKYFKASV
-285 FVLKILIVLL
+285 SVLKILIVLL

-324 LIITSIRIYKK
+324 LIITSIKIYKK

-418 LEDEVEKKTLKLTR
+418 LEDEVEKKTLKLTK

-465 DDNKNRFTELIN
+465 EANENRFTELIN

-489 CNSKDLIDID
+489 CNSKDLININ
-499 VKDYIDELVKTILQ
+499 VREYIKELISTITQ
-513 TYNIP
+513 TYSISN
-518 SLQINTNIEKINI
+518 LKINSHVEEI
-531 EFEDMM
+531 NIDLEHLM

-542 VNEII
+542 LNEII

-555 KEKAIILNISCYK
+555 KDKTIILDVLCFKKDGNI
-568 KNDSVILTIIDNGLG
+568 VLQIVDNGLG
-583 FDGNIQ
+583 FDLISH
-589 KTGLGLELIK
+589 KTGFGLALIK
-599 DFINKLPNAKYSFYK
+599 DFSKKLPEGIFSFK
-614 ESGTVFE
+614 KDEGTTFE
-621 LSFKDVK
+621 LIFKDIKNNEN

>member
-1 MSIYYVKIY
+1 MLKSYHYKLRQFLK
-10 YLKIR
+10 YLIS
-15 LILRYLFTLFLFVIS
+15 LFLFINF
-30 LHSSS
+30 LYANSSTLI
-35 LELVL
+35 LE
-40 KDDISSYK
+40 DGFNSNE
-48 NFEILYL
+48 NFEISYL
-55 KDSSNSMGI
+55 KDSSNELNIQEVS
-64 EQVANSKDFIKHS
+64 NSNYFQKHS

-94 LKNNN
+94 LKNK
-99 SKEDFIL
+99 SFKEDFIL
-106 SINEHFYEKANMHFF
+106 SINEHFYEKANMHYF
-121 DESKKSWKVSKNGV
+121 DDLEKSWKVLENGV
-135 FTPIKQ
+135 FTPIEK
-141 RDIQTPKLAFNFK
+141 RDIQTSKLAFNFK
-154 LAPNSSQTIYLEL
+154 IQQNNSQTIFIEL

-187 SKLLSIDSFFIFQF
+187 NKLLNIDSFFIFQF

-236 LINISGLLTYF
+236 FINISGFLIYF
-247 DLQHYM
+247 DLQQYM
-253 YKLHFAVALSIIFL
+253 YKLHFAVSLSIIFL

-273 YFEANKYLKASV
+273 YFEANKYFKASV
-285 FVLKILIVLL
+285 FIIKILILLL

-302 IAVTY
+302 IVISY

-324 LIITSIRIYKK
+324 LIISSIKIYKK
-335 GLYFLKYYIFAI
+335 GQYFLKYYIFAI
-347 SIYFTSVIVFILF
+347 SIYFTSVIIFILF
-360 IVGVIEYNY
+360 LTGVLEYNY
-369 FTRYAYLYSLSLE
+369 FNRYSYLYSLCLE

-397 KNNQI
+397 KNEQI

-412 INQNKL
+412 INQNKI

-465 DDNKNRFTELIN
+465 NDNKHRFTELIN

-499 VKDYIDELVKTILQ
+499 LKEYIDELVKTIVQ
-513 TYNIP
+513 TYSIP
-518 SLQINTNIEKINI
+518 TLQINTNIEKTNI
-531 EFEDMM
+531 EFENMM
-537 SLGVI
+537 SLGVV

-555 KEKAIILNISCYK
+555 KEKAIILDITCYK
-568 KNDSVILTIIDNGLG
+568 KNDSVILIIFDNGLG
-583 FDGNIQ
+583 FDENIQ

-614 ESGTVFE
+614 ENGTVFE
-621 LSFKDVK
+621 LSFKEKDNEN

>member
-1 MSIYYVKIY
+1 MKYLISI
-10 YLKIR
+10 
-15 LILRYLFTLFLFVIS
+15 FLFINF
-30 LHSSS
+30 LYANSST
-35 LELVL
+35 LVL
-40 KDDISSYK
+40 ENGFSFNE
-48 NFEILYL
+48 NFEISYL
-55 KDSSNSMGI
+55 KDSSNELNI
-64 EQVANSKDFIKHS
+64 QEIANSNDFQKHS
-77 NKFSLGYLPD
+77 NKFSLGYLKD

-94 LKNNN
+94 LKNKS

-106 SINEHFYEKANMHFF
+106 SLNEHFYEKANMHYF
-121 DESKKSWKVSKNGV
+121 DESENLWKTLKNGV
-135 FTPIKQ
+135 FTPIKE
-141 RDIQTPKLAFNFK
+141 RNIETSKLAFNFK
-154 LAPNSSQTIYLEL
+154 IQQNSSQTIFVEL
-167 KGKYPYFGNIAV
+167 KAKYPYFGNIAV
-179 YSKDYFFT
+179 YSKDYFFV
-187 SKLLSIDSFFIFQF
+187 SRILNIDSFFILQF
-201 GILFIIIVFNLFL
+201 GILLIIIIFNLFL
-214 WLSLKEKVY
+214 WISLKEKVY

-236 LINISGLLTYF
+236 LINISGLLIYF

-253 YKLHFAVALSIIFL
+253 YKLHFSVSLCIIFL
-267 ALFSIE
+267 SLFSIE
-273 YFEANKYLKASV
+273 YFEAKRYFKASV
-285 FVLKILIVLL
+285 FVIKILILLL

-302 IAVTY
+302 VAVSY
-307 SPWNNYMNHIIT
+307 SPWNNFMNHIIT

-324 LIITSIRIYKK
+324 LIVSSIKIYKK
-335 GLYFLKYYIFAI
+335 GQYFLKYYIFAI
-347 SIYFTSVIVFILF
+347 SIYFTSVIIFILF
-360 IVGVIEYNY
+360 LMGIIEYNY
-369 FTRYAYLYSLSLE
+369 FNRYAYIYCLSLE

-397 KNNQI
+397 KNEKI

-418 LEDEVEKKTLKLTR
+418 LENEVEKKTLKLTK

-465 DDNKNRFTELIN
+465 DDNKHRFTELIN

-489 CNSKDLIDID
+489 CNSKDLIDINL
-499 VKDYIDELVKTILQ
+499 KEYIDELVKTIIQ
-513 TYNIP
+513 TYSIP
-518 SLQINTNIEKINI
+518 TLKINTNIENINL
-531 EFEDMM
+531 EFENIM
-537 SLGVI
+537 SLGVV

-555 KEKAIILNISCYK
+555 KENNIVLEINCYK
-568 KNDSVILTIIDNGLG
+568 KNDSVILIIVDNGLG
-583 FDGNIQ
+583 FDENIQ

-614 ESGTVFE
+614 ENGTVFE
-621 LSFKDVK
+621 LSFKDINNEN

>member
-1 MSIYYVKIY
+1 MLKSYYSKLRQILKYLISI
-10 YLKIR
+10 
-15 LILRYLFTLFLFVIS
+15 FLFINF
-30 LHSSS
+30 LHANSSALL
-35 LELVL
+35 LE
-40 KDDISSYK
+40 DGFSFNE
-48 NFEILYL
+48 NFEISYL
-55 KDSSNSMGI
+55 KDSSNSLNI
-64 EQVANSKDFIKHS
+64 QEVSNSNYFQKHS
-77 NKFSLGYLPD
+77 NKFSLGYLKD
-87 TIWIKVD
+87 TVWIKVD
-94 LKNNN
+94 LKNIS

-106 SINEHFYEKANMHFF
+106 SINEHFYEKANMYYF
-121 DESKKSWKVSKNGV
+121 DKSKNLWKTLKNGV

-141 RDIQTPKLAFNFK
+141 RDIQTSKLAFNFK
-154 LAPNSSQTIYLEL
+154 IQQNSSQTIFVEL
-167 KGKYPYFGNIAV
+167 KAKYPYFGNIAV
-179 YSKDYFFT
+179 YSKDYFFA
-187 SKLLSIDSFFIFQF
+187 SRILNIDSFFILQF
-201 GILFIIIVFNLFL
+201 GILLIIIIFNLFL
-214 WLSLKEKVY
+214 WISLKEKVY

-236 LINISGLLTYF
+236 LINISGLLIYF

-253 YKLHFAVALSIIFL
+253 YKLHFSVSLCIIFL

-273 YFEANKYLKASV
+273 YFEANKYFKASV
-285 FVLKILIVLL
+285 FVIKILILLL
-295 FVFAFMM
+295 FLFAFMM
-302 IAVTY
+302 VAVSY
-307 SPWNNYMNHIIT
+307 SPWNNFMNHIIT

-324 LIITSIRIYKK
+324 LIVSSIKIYRK
-335 GLYFLKYYIFAI
+335 GQYFLKYYIFAI
-347 SIYFTSVIVFILF
+347 SIYFSSAIIFILF
-360 IVGVIEYNY
+360 LTGILEYNY
-369 FTRYAYLYSLSLE
+369 FYRYAYLYFLSLE

-397 KNNQI
+397 KNEQI

-418 LEDEVEKKTLKLTR
+418 LENEVEKKTLKLTK

-465 DDNKNRFTELIN
+465 DDNKHRFIELIN

-489 CNSKDLIDID
+489 CNSKDLIDINL
-499 VKDYIDELVKTILQ
+499 KEYIDELVKTIIQ
-513 TYNIP
+513 TYSIP
-518 SLQINTNIEKINI
+518 TLKINTNIENINL
-531 EFEDMM
+531 EFENIM
-537 SLGVI
+537 SLGVV

-555 KEKAIILNISCYK
+555 KEKAIILDINCYK
-568 KNDSVILTIIDNGLG
+568 KSDSVILIIVDNGLG
-583 FDGNIQ
+583 FDENIQ

-614 ESGTVFE
+614 ENGTVFE
-621 LSFKDVK
+621 LSFKDINNEN

>member
-1 MSIYYVKIY
+1 MKYLISI
-10 YLKIR
+10 
-15 LILRYLFTLFLFVIS
+15 FLFINF
-30 LHSSS
+30 LYANSST
-35 LELVL
+35 LVL
-40 KDDISSYK
+40 EDGFSFNE
-48 NFEILYL
+48 NFEISYL
-55 KDSSNSMGI
+55 KDSSNELNI
-64 EQVANSKDFIKHS
+64 QEIANSNDFQKHS
-77 NKFSLGYLPD
+77 NKFSLGYLKD

-94 LKNNN
+94 LKNKS

-106 SINEHFYEKANMHFF
+106 SLNEHFYEKANMHYF
-121 DESKKSWKVSKNGV
+121 DESENLWKTLKNGV
-135 FTPIKQ
+135 FTPIKE
-141 RDIQTPKLAFNFK
+141 RNIETSKLAFNFK
-154 LAPNSSQTIYLEL
+154 IQQNSSQTIFVEL
-167 KGKYPYFGNIAV
+167 KAKYPYFGNIAV
-179 YSKDYFFT
+179 YSKDYFFA
-187 SKLLSIDSFFIFQF
+187 SRILNIDSFFILQF
-201 GILFIIIVFNLFL
+201 GILLIIIIFNLFL

-223 IYYVGYT
+223 IYYVGYA

-236 LINISGLLTYF
+236 LINISGLLIYF

-253 YKLHFAVALSIIFL
+253 YKLHFSVSLCIIFL
-267 ALFSIE
+267 SLFSIE
-273 YFEANKYLKASV
+273 YFEANKYFKASV
-285 FVLKILIVLL
+285 FVIKILILLL

-302 IAVTY
+302 VAVSY
-307 SPWNNYMNHIIT
+307 SPWNNFMNHIIT

-324 LIITSIRIYKK
+324 LIVSSIKIYKK
-335 GLYFLKYYIFAI
+335 GQYFLKYYIFAI
-347 SIYFTSVIVFILF
+347 SIYFTSVIIFILF
-360 IVGVIEYNY
+360 LMGIIEYNY
-369 FTRYAYLYSLSLE
+369 FNRYAYIYCLSLE

-397 KNNQI
+397 KNEQI

-418 LEDEVEKKTLKLTR
+418 LENEVEKKTLKLTK

-465 DDNKNRFTELIN
+465 DDNKHRFTELIN

-489 CNSKDLIDID
+489 CNSKDLIDINL
-499 VKDYIDELVKTILQ
+499 KEYIDELVKTIIQ
-513 TYNIP
+513 TYSIP
-518 SLQINTNIEKINI
+518 TLKINTNIENINL
-531 EFEDMM
+531 EFENIM
-537 SLGVI
+537 SLGVV

-555 KEKAIILNISCYK
+555 KEKAIILDINCYK
-568 KNDSVILTIIDNGLG
+568 KSDSVILIIVDNGLG
-583 FDGNIQ
+583 FDENIQ

-614 ESGTVFE
+614 ENGTVFE
-621 LSFKDVK
+621 LSFKDINNEN

>member
-1 MSIYYVKIY
+1 MLKSCYSKLRQILKYLISI
-10 YLKIR
+10 
-15 LILRYLFTLFLFVIS
+15 FLFINF
-30 LHSSS
+30 LYANSST
-35 LELVL
+35 LVL
-40 KDDISSYK
+40 EDGFSFNE
-48 NFEILYL
+48 NFEISYL
-55 KDSSNSMGI
+55 KDSSNSLNI
-64 EQVANSKDFIKHS
+64 QEIANSNDFQKHS
-77 NKFSLGYLPD
+77 NKFSLGYLKD

-94 LKNNN
+94 LKNKS

-106 SINEHFYEKANMHFF
+106 SLNEHFYEKANMHYF
-121 DESKKSWKVSKNGV
+121 DKSENLWKTLKNGV
-135 FTPIKQ
+135 FTPIKE
-141 RDIQTPKLAFNFK
+141 RNIETSKLAFNFK
-154 LAPNSSQTIYLEL
+154 IQQNSSQTIFVEL
-167 KGKYPYFGNIAV
+167 KAKYPYFGNIAV
-179 YSKDYFFT
+179 YSKDYFFA
-187 SKLLSIDSFFIFQF
+187 SRILNIDSFFILQF
-201 GILFIIIVFNLFL
+201 GILLIIIIFNLFL

-236 LINISGLLTYF
+236 LINISGLLIYF

-253 YKLHFAVALSIIFL
+253 YKLHFSVSLCIIFL
-267 ALFSIE
+267 SLFSIE
-273 YFEANKYLKASV
+273 YFEANKYFKASV
-285 FVLKILIVLL
+285 FVIKILILLL

-302 IAVTY
+302 VAVSY
-307 SPWNNYMNHIIT
+307 SPWNNFMNHIIT

-324 LIITSIRIYKK
+324 LIVSSIKIYKK
-335 GLYFLKYYIFAI
+335 GQYFLKYYIFAI
-347 SIYFTSVIVFILF
+347 SIYFTSVIIFILF
-360 IVGVIEYNY
+360 LMGIIEYNY
-369 FTRYAYLYSLSLE
+369 FNRYAYIYCLSLE

-397 KNNQI
+397 KNEQI

-418 LEDEVEKKTLKLTR
+418 LENEVEKKTLKLTK

-465 DDNKNRFTELIN
+465 DDNKHRFTELIN

-489 CNSKDLIDID
+489 CNSKDLIDINL
-499 VKDYIDELVKTILQ
+499 KEYIDELVKTIIQ
-513 TYNIP
+513 TYSIP
-518 SLQINTNIEKINI
+518 TLKINTNIENINL
-531 EFEDMM
+531 EFENIM
-537 SLGVI
+537 SLGVV

-555 KEKAIILNISCYK
+555 KEKAIILDINCYK
-568 KNDSVILTIIDNGLG
+568 KRDSVILIIVDNGLG
-583 FDGNIQ
+583 FDENIQ

-614 ESGTVFE
+614 ENGTVFE
-621 LSFKDVK
+621 LSFKDINNEN